1 MKSTYRSSTPN
12 PRSIGFE
19 IFYSQIKNKDIQ
31 LIQNALATTY
41 TDILDITIGGELKSP
56 KEALNS
62 KRNQYNADSLL
73 LYLIKTKKADTA
85 LLIIQKDLY
94 CEGMN
99 FIFGYAIYRRGAVLS
114 IYRLSTDELIKK
126 EAIHEV
132 GHILG
137 LQHCNNHCVMQFSNS
152 LWEAKMKPSFLCE
165 SCQEK
170 TTLI

>member
-1 MKSTYRSSTPN
+1 MKSTDRASKPN
-12 PRSIGFE
+12 PRCIGFE

-41 TDILDITIGGELKSP
+41 GDILDITIGGELKSP

-62 KRNQYNADSLL
+62 KRNQYNADTLL
-73 LYLIKTKKADTA
+73 FYLLKTKKTDTA
-85 LLIIQKDLY
+85 LWIIQKDLY

-99 FIFGYAIYRRGAVLS
+99 YIFGYAIYHRGAVLS
-114 IYRLSTDELIKK
+114 IYRLSTNDLIKK

-137 LQHCNNHCVMQFSNS
+137 LQHCSNHCVMQFSNS
-152 LWEAKMKPSFLCE
+152 LWEAKMKPSVLCE

>member
-1 MKSTYRSSTPN
+1 MKSIHRASTQN
-12 PRSIGFE
+12 PRRIGFE

-31 LIQNALATTY
+31 LIQNALTITY
-41 TDILDITIGGELKSP
+41 KDILEITISGELKSP
-56 KEALNS
+56 TEALNS
-62 KRNQYNADSLL
+62 KRNQYNADVLIS
-73 LYLIKTKKADTA
+73 YLIKTKKTDTA
-85 LLIIQKDLY
+85 LWIIQKDLY
-94 CEGMN
+94 CNDMN
-99 FIFGYAIYRRGAVLS
+99 FIFGYAIYHRGAVLS

-137 LQHCNNHCVMQFSNS
+137 LQHCSNHCLMQFSNS
-152 LWEAKMKPSFLCE
+152 LWEAKMKPLYLCE